1 MFDFFPL
8 NLCKFMPYEMDV
20 KYNVFIITLHS
31 FLAIISLIAFLL
43 TCYNYYASKKD
54 GFEYVKK
61 SNSDLSELSIGST
74 TNHHYQRPYY
84 EGYSTTSKTENGQ
97 SHAICRTPWNHW
109 TSDMSNIS
117 TTVSSTNSRRPCLG
131 KQTSEDD
138 TETVGLETI
147 LPILTVCYLFNHVPV
162 IVSIIVTVC
171 YLFNHVPVII
181 LCLFPWFIA
190 PWSVATAA
198 LCLGLLQDVLVPLS
212 LGLVDTRFCQWVSN
226 VYRCTD
232 RDKLNDKL
240 PQVGLDGKFRP
251 FGTHSTEM
259 GVTQIAH
266 SERQKTF
273 PTVLLGNEP
282 KFPIT
287 NGSLYTSVDG
297 RIPIIHNYR
306 RHKDRNVKAIENNL
320 INLGVHATYLK
331 QHQQDLQS
339 TISTVTKREYACSTC
354 DDQKKKQIAINI
366 QKKRVSLSQ
375 NGINRLGLEISSH
388 KRNMNQLRLSK
399 SEDSL
404 CGKFDQKML
413 LRCEKPEASDSDDD
427 YFSDTGNLD
436 VARVSDDESSKSSYS
451 ITTEANCDF
460 EFYQTKSETK
470 YDDYETN
477 DFTSSHSHQTYEY
490 LHQEEP
496 KQEIPILQTFKPQM
510 IPRIST
516 SKDNITVVSMEH
528 HLDRPSVVKLDV
540 NRNFRI
546 TRSNSK
552 RSLENFKAYIDDNTL
567 DTSDTIALPN
577 HTQRSYSYVDLD
589 DTVRNNNVGNK
600 FESAWTGLDLT
611 YTKDVLG
618 GKNNKQMNTG
628 GSVPDLKKIFISDY
642 L

>member
-1 MFDFFPL
+1 
-8 NLCKFMPYEMDV
+8 
-20 KYNVFIITLHS
+20 
-31 FLAIISLIAFLL
+31 
-43 TCYNYYASKKD
+43 
-54 GFEYVKK
+54 
-61 SNSDLSELSIGST
+61 
-74 TNHHYQRPYY
+74 
-84 EGYSTTSKTENGQ
+84 
-97 SHAICRTPWNHW
+97 
-109 TSDMSNIS
+109 
-117 TTVSSTNSRRPCLG
+117 
-131 KQTSEDD
+131 
-138 TETVGLETI
+138 
-147 LPILTVCYLFNHVPV
+147 
-162 IVSIIVTVC
+162 
-171 YLFNHVPVII
+171 
-181 LCLFPWFIA
+181 
-190 PWSVATAA
+190 
-198 LCLGLLQDVLVPLS
+198 
-212 LGLVDTRFCQWVSN
+212 
-226 VYRCTD
+226 
-232 RDKLNDKL
+232 
-240 PQVGLDGKFRP
+240 
-251 FGTHSTEM
+251 
-259 GVTQIAH
+259 
-266 SERQKTF
+266 
-273 PTVLLGNEP
+273 
-282 KFPIT
+282 
-287 NGSLYTSVDG
+287 
-297 RIPIIHNYR
+297 
-306 RHKDRNVKAIENNL
+306 
-320 INLGVHATYLK
+320 
-331 QHQQDLQS
+331 
-339 TISTVTKREYACSTC
+339 
-354 DDQKKKQIAINI
+354 
-366 QKKRVSLSQ
+366 
-375 NGINRLGLEISSH
+375 
-388 KRNMNQLRLSK
+388 MNQLRLSK

-413 LRCEKPEASDSDDD
+413 LRCEKSEASDSDDD